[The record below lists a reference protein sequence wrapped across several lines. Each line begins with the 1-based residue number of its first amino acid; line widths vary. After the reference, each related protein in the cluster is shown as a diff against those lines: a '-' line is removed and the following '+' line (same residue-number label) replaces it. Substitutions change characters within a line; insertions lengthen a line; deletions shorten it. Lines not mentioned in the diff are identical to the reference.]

1 MPEPSPR
8 SETDPVGRGVID
20 GARRAEREGYI
31 DGYAPLVDFDAL
43 DARTV
48 VVRLQVAPTAL
59 DGVVELLTDHAVTV
73 FETTGRLNVFAIC
86 RFSTDSSR
94 DAFLATLAGDDRVRD
109 VQTNP
114 ALRTVVEG
122 NATGLL
128 SSQ

>member
-1 MPEPSPR
+1 MSEPSPR
-8 SETDPVGRGVID
+8 SETDPVGRAAID
-20 GARRAEREGYI
+20 GARRAERAGYVE
-31 DGYAPLVDFDAL
+31 GYAPLIDFDAL

-59 DGVVELLTDHAVTV
+59 DGVVETLADHAVTV

-86 RFSTDSSR
+86 RFPTDDRR
-94 DAFLATLAGDDRVRD
+94 DAFLATLAGDDCVRD

-122 NATGLL
+122 DATSLL
-128 SSQ
+128 